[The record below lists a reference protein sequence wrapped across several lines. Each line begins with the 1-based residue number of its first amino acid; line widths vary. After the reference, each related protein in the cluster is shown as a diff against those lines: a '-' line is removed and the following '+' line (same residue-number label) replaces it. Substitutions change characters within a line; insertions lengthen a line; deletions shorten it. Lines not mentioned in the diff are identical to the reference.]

1 MKNRTNGFSILELL
15 IVVAIIG
22 ILSLIVISNYLTAMT
37 RARQKRTMADMRT
50 IAIAWESRAGET
62 RAYNAAGATFS
73 VPVTPIT
80 VGSLSALLVPTYL
93 KNLPKVDGWGKSL
106 DFSADAATNA
116 KTYAIRSAGADGAFS
131 GNAYETG
138 TTTDKD
144 CDIVYSGG
152 SFVTYPEQS
161 Q

>member
-1 MKNRTNGFSILELL
+1 MKKPTGGFSILELL

-22 ILSLIVISNYLTAMT
+22 ILSLIVITNYMTAMT

-50 IAIAWESRAGET
+50 IAIAWESRASET

-73 VPVTPIT
+73 MPATTIT
-80 VGSLSALLVPTYL
+80 SGTLSGLLVPTYL
-93 KNLPKVDGWGKSL
+93 KTLPKVDGWGKTM
-106 DFSADAATNA
+106 DFSADAAANA
-116 KTYAIRSAGADGAFS
+116 RTYAIRSAGADGVYS
-131 GNAYETG
+131 GSTYETG

-152 SFVTYPEQS
+152 SFITYPEHS